1 MAIGGIV
8 RKLVEVTHVTLG
20 GEIGSPDAWAHPYL
34 DDQHLRYA
42 SDLLEG
48 ADALLLGRR
57 TYEGLSAAYPKMAE
71 QSPPGVP
78 NGFVDRMNQIPKFV
92 ASTTLRQATWNATV
106 IDGEVAAFVA
116 NLKRQPGQ
124 NLLKYGTGPLDAT
137 LMKNG
142 LIDEFHL
149 LLTPVAVGRGQHLFE
164 DIDWAPDLKIIDVT
178 RFDSGVVALVYAP
191 PKPSPLPLPHPT
203 PPHPARPGPA
213 VIVGQK
219 PCHHTGNNPQ
229 SWAPRLAP

>member
-1 MAIGGIV
+1 M

-42 SDLLEG
+42 SDLLER

-92 ASTTLRQATWNATV
+92 ASTTLREATWNATV
-106 IDGEVAAFVA
+106 IDGEVAAFVTD
-116 NLKRQPGQ
+116 LKRQPGQ

-137 LMKNG
+137 LMKHG

-164 DIDWAPDLKIIDVT
+164 DIDWAPHLKIIDVT
-178 RFDSGVVALVYAP
+178 RFESGVVVLVYAP
-191 PKPSPLPLPHPT
+191 PKPPPHPLPHPT
-203 PPHPARPGPA
+203 PPHPTHPARPSPGRHRGPKT
-213 VIVGQK
+213 V
-219 PCHHTGNNPQ
+219 PSH
-229 SWAPRLAP
+229 R